1 MPHLMSFRRKWMA
14 GYCHKADLAA
24 RPEAVAS
31 VFHGPVEYILR
42 VVRPLVLRVFGFLCK
57 LLSTVRWCF

>member
-1 MPHLMSFRRKWMA
+1 MA